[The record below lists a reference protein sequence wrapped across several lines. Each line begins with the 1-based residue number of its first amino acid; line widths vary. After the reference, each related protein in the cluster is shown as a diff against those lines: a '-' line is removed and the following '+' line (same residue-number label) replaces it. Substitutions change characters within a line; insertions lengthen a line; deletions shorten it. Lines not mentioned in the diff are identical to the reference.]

1 MKTDERLKLYGRAIS
16 TWGEIPQVFMLYE
29 ETGEL
34 AEAMAK
40 YMRGRYNEDEVI
52 TELADV
58 YIMVE
63 QIASML
69 NFNKFEQEKERKL
82 LRLEERLDK
91 DTKKE

>member
-1 MKTDERLKLYGRAIS
+1 MDLEKRLELYKRAIT
-16 TWGEIPQVFMLYE
+16 TWGKIPQVFMLYE

-58 YIMVE
+58 FIMVE
-63 QIASML
+63 QMASML
-69 NFNKFEQEKERKL
+69 NYDKFEKEKERKL

-91 DTKKE
+91 DTKKD

>member
-1 MKTDERLKLYGRAIS
+1 MDLEKRLELYKRAIT
-16 TWGEIPQVFMLYE
+16 TWEQIPQVFMLYE
-29 ETGEL
+29 ETGKL
-34 AEAMAK
+34 SEAMAK

-58 YIMVE
+58 SIMVE

-69 NFNKFEQEKERKL
+69 NYDKFEKEKERKL

-91 DTKKE
+91 DIKKD

>member
-1 MKTDERLKLYGRAIS
+1 MKTEERLKLYGRAIS
-16 TWGEIPQVFMLYE
+16 TWGQIPQVFMLYE

-63 QIASML
+63 QIALML
-69 NFNKFEQEKERKL
+69 NYNKFEQEKERKL
-82 LRLEERLDK
+82 VRLEERLDK

>member
-1 MKTDERLKLYGRAIS
+1 MELEKRLELYRRAIS
-16 TWGEIPQVFMLYE
+16 TWGVIPQVFMLYE

-40 YMRGRYNEDEVI
+40 YMRARYNEDEVI

-58 YIMVE
+58 HIMVE
-63 QIASML
+63 QMASML